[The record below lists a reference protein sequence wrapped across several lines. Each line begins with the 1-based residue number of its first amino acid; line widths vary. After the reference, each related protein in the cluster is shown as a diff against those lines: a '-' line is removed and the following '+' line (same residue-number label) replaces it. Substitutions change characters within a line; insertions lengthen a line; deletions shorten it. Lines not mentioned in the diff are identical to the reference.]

1 MIKLS
6 RVKSSVTIMIISF
19 MIILNSCSKDKNPFD
34 EEFNIVPENNL
45 PGKLKSD
52 FGSYAILKP
61 DSTLWT
67 WGSNWS
73 GTGTEESSYIPVKVK
88 INEKIIDFD
97 MDEGMAVA
105 ADCIGNIWFWG
116 TNMFSS
122 ALWPVVPNPIKCSF
136 LGEIKAIGIIA
147 SHVYMI
153 KNDGTIWHLKI
164 ESDVI
169 SSFYEPELIS
179 NLERIVAVSQSIA
192 LKGNR
197 TLCELQS
204 TKPESGGLVPVNDVI
219 AVQNVKGRRTVVLK
233 GDGTVWAWGKNSIGQ
248 LGNGSFEDSNTPV
261 QVKNL
266 NNITQISANYDF
278 NLALTQDGTLW
289 FWGFTGKRDVNNKPI
304 GINIPERI
312 NNLDDVVIIHAGPT
326 CLVMKND
333 YSYWYFNCG
342 DRIPKLK
349 SFE

>member
-1 MIKLS
+1 MFKLT
-6 RVKSSVTIMIISF
+6 RAKSSVTILIIIS
-19 MIILNSCSKDKNPFD
+19 IIIFLNSCSKDKHPFD
-34 EEFNIVPENNL
+34 EEYNIVPDNNL
-45 PGKLKSD
+45 PGKIKSD

-97 MDEGMAVA
+97 MDEGMTVA
-105 ADCIGNIWFWG
+105 ADSTGNIWFWG

-122 ALWPVVPNPIKCSF
+122 ESWPVVLTPIKCSF
-136 LGEIKAIGIIA
+136 LSGTKAIGIIA

-164 ESDVI
+164 ESDII

-179 NLERIVAVSQSIA
+179 NLERMVSVSQSLA
-192 LKGNR
+192 LKKDG
-197 TLCELQS
+197 TIHELIS
-204 TKPESGGLVPVNDVI
+204 TKALSGGVVPVNTVI
-219 AVQNVKGRRTVVLK
+219 AVQNVMSRRSIILK
-233 GDGTVWAWGKNSIGQ
+233 EEGTVWAWGKNSIGQ

-266 NNITQISANYDF
+266 NNIIQISANYDF
-278 NLALTQDGTLW
+278 NLALNQDGTLW
-289 FWGFTGKRDVNNKPI
+289 FWGFTTKRDVNNKPI

-312 NNLDDVVIIHAGPT
+312 NNLDDVVLIHAGPT
-326 CLVMKND
+326 CIVMKSD

-342 DRIPKLK
+342 DRIPKLL
-349 SFE
+349 SF